1 VARAAPAGP
10 PLARAMTA
18 ASHQPRGHWSGFN
31 EVSFVAGMRLLFWI
45 CRVFGRW
52 PFRIVLYPVLAWYVL
67 TKPRARRVSRSY
79 LRRVAAC
86 GGPANLS
93 VLRHFAAFAE
103 SILDKML
110 LWGGLYDTRGVNLHG
125 IDGEVGVN
133 RCLDEGRG
141 ALLICAHLGN
151 LDLCRVLSQRNAR
164 LKLTVLV
171 HTRHAQAFNRMLER
185 LNPDSQLNL
194 LQVTEITPA
203 TAMLL
208 AEKVAQGEFV
218 VIAGDRVPVSP
229 QPRVAV
235 APFLGQAAAF
245 PIGPYVLASVL
256 QCPVYLLF
264 STCTGQ
270 RPEVHFELFRESL
283 HLPRKAREAMLAELA
298 AAYAARL
305 QHHCLRTPLEWFNF
319 YDFWQLPDTSRL
331 DTPDAPR

>member
-1 VARAAPAGP
+1 MTGAPQ
-10 PLARAMTA
+10 
-18 ASHQPRGHWSGFN
+18 QPRGHWSGFN

-86 GGPANLS
+86 GGPENLS
-93 VLRHFAAFAE
+93 VLRHFATFAE
-103 SILDKML
+103 TILDKML
-110 LWGGLYDTRGVNLHG
+110 LWGGLYDTRSVSLHG
-125 IDGEVGVN
+125 LDGEDGVN

-151 LDLCRVLSQRNAR
+151 LDLCRVLSQRNTR

-194 LQVTEITPA
+194 MQVTEITPV

-229 QPRVAV
+229 QPRVAL
-235 APFLGQAAAF
+235 APFLGQPAAF

-264 STCTGQ
+264 SMCTGQ
-270 RPEVHFELFRESL
+270 RSEVHFELFRESL
-283 HLPRKAREAMLAELA
+283 HLPRKAREAMLSELA

-305 QHHCLRTPLEWFNF
+305 QYHCLRAPLEWFNF
-319 YDFWQLPDTSRL
+319 YDFWQLPDISRL
-331 DTPDAPR
+331 DTPDATR

>member
-1 VARAAPAGP
+1 
-10 PLARAMTA
+10 MTA
-18 ASHQPRGHWSGFN
+18 APQQPRGHWSGFN

-67 TKPRARRVSRSY
+67 TKPRARRVSRNY

-93 VLRHFAAFAE
+93 VLRHFATFAE
-103 SILDKML
+103 TILDKML
-110 LWGGLYDTRGVNLHG
+110 LWGGLYDTRSVSLHG
-125 IDGEVGVN
+125 VDGDDGVN

-194 LQVTEITPA
+194 MQVTEITPA

-235 APFLGQAAAF
+235 APFLGQPAAF

-264 STCTGQ
+264 SMRIGQ
-270 RPEVHFELFRESL
+270 RSEIHFELFRKSL
-283 HLPRKAREAMLAELA
+283 HLPRKAREPMLAELA
-298 AAYAARL
+298 GAYAARL
-305 QHHCLRTPLEWFNF
+305 QYHCLRAPLEWFNF

-331 DTPDAPR
+331 DTPDATR